1 VTPRGFFLPAR
12 IWFGVCAAAA
22 LAAST
27 PAFAASDPSPPLP
40 VTSASAVAAAVSV
53 PVTNRAVLM
62 PAGRSEDI
70 QVHWTARRDY
80 VRDRDERRA
89 DDEEQRVRALKD
101 ELALEN
107 LFSVGAALVRESR
120 TALSNGA
127 TALAVQRCK
136 LAVEMAPALPAAH
149 TCLARALFA
158 DKPAALKPVFA
169 QLSAAATVA
178 MADPR
183 VSRALLANGLAVL
196 FVGVLAAGFTFVVVV
211 FFRHANLYAHDVQHL
226 VPGKAGGWQ
235 GRMLAAVLL
244 LSPVL
249 LQMGPVPLL
258 FTALVAIALY
268 ATTVEVVV
276 SVAFLATLALS
287 PMMAEKIGE
296 VAAFSGAATDVWL
309 VEHGE
314 GTGPEVGRLAK
325 RLELANELP
334 VTFALARKVKRDGDL
349 ATAEKLYLKAL
360 EVQGASPAGLAAV
373 RNNLGNVYLLQGDA
387 AKAIAQYQ
395 QAIDLKESLAAAH
408 FNISRALAMGG
419 VDTLEK
425 VQAEQARALELDRA
439 GVEAFTGGQLQANRK
454 ANKFLMDVALD
465 PAQLDPLIEAEER
478 GAEAVGDELRAQLAG
493 RLPVGLG
500 MALPVLAAIAVLA
513 LHFMAS
519 RLSPSGRCD
528 RCGRE
533 VCKRCDSDARPAEAL
548 CAQCVNVFIR
558 RGGVDAQERARKEYA
573 VETYHR
579 RRHLIARGLAVLA
592 GAGHVVRG
600 ETLRGLFF
608 LVVAS
613 SLLASIVLWRGVAH
627 EPMAVQSGVPVG
639 RVALTVLVLAGVYLL
654 CLRDLFSRQR
664 GEEGA

>member
-1 VTPRGFFLPAR
+1 MTPRGFFRPAR
-12 IWFGVCAAAA
+12 ISLGVCAAAA
-22 LAAST
+22 LAAT
-27 PAFAASDPSPPLP
+27 PAFADEVPPPLP
-40 VTSASAVAAAVSV
+40 VTSAPAAVAAAITM
-53 PVTNRAVLM
+53 PVTNRAVVM
-62 PAGRSEDI
+62 PAGRSADI

-120 TALSNGA
+120 AALSAGA
-127 TALAVQRCK
+127 PVLAVQRCK
-136 LAVEMAPALPAAH
+136 LAVELAPAFPEAH
-149 TCLARALFA
+149 ICLARALFA
-158 DKPAALKPVFA
+158 ESPSALKAVFA
-169 QLSAAATVA
+169 QLSAAATVTL
-178 MADPR
+178 ADPR
-183 VSRALLANGLAVL
+183 SSRALLANALAIL

-226 VPGKAGGWQ
+226 VPGRAGGWQ

-249 LQMGPVPLL
+249 LQMGPVPLI
-258 FTALVAIALY
+258 FTALIASALY
-268 ATTVEVVV
+268 ATTTELTV
-276 SVAFLATLALS
+276 SVFFLATLALS
-287 PMMAEKIGE
+287 PLAAEKIGE

-314 GTGPEVGRLAK
+314 GTGPEVPRLLK
-325 RLELANELP
+325 RLESANELP
-334 VTFALARKVKRDGDL
+334 VSFALARKAKRDGDL
-349 ATAEKLYLKAL
+349 STAEKLYLRAL
-360 EVQGASPAGLAAV
+360 EVQGANPAGLSAV

-395 QAIDLKESLAAAH
+395 QAIDLKESMAAAH
-408 FNISRALAMGG
+408 FNVSRALAMGG

-439 GVEAFTGGQLQANRK
+439 AVEAFTGGQLQANRK
-454 ANKFLMDVALD
+454 SNKFLMDVPLD
-465 PAQLDPLIEAEER
+465 PAQLEPLVEVEER
-478 GAEAVGDELRAQLAG
+478 GAQAVGDEVRAQLAG
-493 RLPVGLG
+493 RLPLGLG

-513 LHFMAS
+513 IHFMVA
-519 RLSPSGRCD
+519 RLRPSGRCD

-558 RGGVDAQERARKEYA
+558 RSGVDAQERARKEYA
-573 VETYHR
+573 VEIYHR

-592 GAGHVVRG
+592 GAGHLMRG
-600 ETLRGLFF
+600 ETVRGLVF
-608 LVVAS
+608 LVMAS
-613 SLLASIVLWRGVAH
+613 SLFASIVLWRGVAH
-627 EPMAVQSGVPVG
+627 EPLAVQVGIPVL
-639 RVALTVLVLAGVYLL
+639 RVLFTLLLLASLYWV